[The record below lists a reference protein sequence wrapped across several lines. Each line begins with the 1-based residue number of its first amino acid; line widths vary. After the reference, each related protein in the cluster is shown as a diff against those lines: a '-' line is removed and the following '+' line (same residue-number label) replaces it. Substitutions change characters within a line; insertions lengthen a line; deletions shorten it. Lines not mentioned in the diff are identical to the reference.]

1 VKVRHYRAVGW
12 VVLSAAAFALTA
24 VAMRRVT
31 QDLHPFQ
38 AVFLLSVTGALVT
51 LPWVLFR
58 GGARV
63 WTTHVRA
70 YALRAVFEFMV
81 MTCLFL
87 AFSKLPLAQVA
98 TLSFTLPLFGLL
110 GAGLFLHEQ
119 IGGRRWKAVVLGFV
133 GVLVVLRPGLD
144 TVSPYALFA
153 LLAAAAAAGSMLVM
167 RRLALTEGAALIVFY
182 MAVLV
187 APLSVVPSMAVWQWP
202 SISGYG
208 WVVVVAV
215 LSILAHGS
223 LARSLAL
230 AEASLIMPWKYLQ
243 LLFVVLLGY
252 CVYGERVDQ
261 WTCTGAALIVG
272 AVLWVTQGERPA
284 RTMSTLAVG
293 KGPRGNGQRAE
304 EKVLFEDTRVGEPF
318 SSHNSG
324 EACESSDSGTVR
336 SA

>member
-1 VKVRHYRAVGW
+1 MLTHNVKVRRYRAIGW
-12 VVLSAAAFALTA
+12 IVLSAAAFALTA

-38 AVFLLSVTGALVT
+38 AVFLLSVTGALVI
-51 LPWVLFR
+51 LPWILFR
-58 GGARV
+58 GGARLR
-63 WTTHVRA
+63 TTHVRA

-110 GAGLFLHEQ
+110 GAALFLHEQ
-119 IGGRRWKAVVLGFV
+119 IGGRRWKAVVSGFV

-144 TVSPYALFA
+144 TVSPHALFA

-187 APLSVVPSMAVWQWP
+187 APMSVVPAMVVWQWP
-202 SISGYG
+202 SLSACG

-252 CVYGERVDQ
+252 GVYGERVDQ
-261 WTCTGAALIVG
+261 WTCIGAALIVG
-272 AVLWVTQGERPA
+272 AVLWVTQGER
-284 RTMSTLAVG
+284 RTTNESTFAFG
-293 KGPRGNGQRAE
+293 QGPRESGQRAYRN
-304 EKVLFEDTRVGEPF
+304 VLPP
-318 SSHNSG
+318 SSSRG
-324 EACESSDSGTVR
+324 RRRLGGLQ
-336 SA
+336 